1 MVPDRQRL
9 RNGGDL
15 RSAAKSKL
23 RGPQPSSWGQR
34 NADCW
39 CLLWCSA
46 VHGYCAPPMQHQHT
60 PFIHFHPFTVP
71 KLSWQ
76 VNDTKEESWQ
86 NILDSNSYSALAQV
100 FCYSEDLYG
109 NLKYS
114 QTAPL
119 TVKTTDSWTPNWAMR
134 LATDDPFTFPRKDK
148 DGKWTPEINTN
159 HHLRFLILMRIIW
172 PPANHIEI
180 SKSIHQAST
189 VCTVWN
195 LRTPRH
201 QSFRF
206 ITSIRWTCQSPSK
219 WARSWDDLS
228 LQNAGR
234 WDLGHRDHWWPLAT
248 LHLRLKNE

>member
-1 MVPDRQRL
+1 
-9 RNGGDL
+9 
-15 RSAAKSKL
+15 
-23 RGPQPSSWGQR
+23 
-34 NADCW
+34 
-39 CLLWCSA
+39 LLWCSA
-46 VHGYCAPPMQHQHT
+46 VHGYCAPPMQHRHT
-60 PFIHFHPFTVP
+60 RVIHLHPFAVP
-71 KLSWQ
+71 KFSWQ

-172 PPANHIEI
+172 PQTT
-180 SKSIHQAST
+180 SKSPSRFTKRASE
-189 VCTVWN
+189 
-195 LRTPRH
+195 
-201 QSFRF
+201 
-206 ITSIRWTCQSPSK
+206 I
-219 WARSWDDLS
+219 
-228 LQNAGR
+228 
-234 WDLGHRDHWWPLAT
+234 LGHHGTKASDSSHLSDGPVNHRRSEPGAEMICDDGTWDTGTIDDHWLLST
-248 LHLRLKNE
+248 YDSKTNKHI